1 VTGFNMVMPG
11 NTAEAV
17 VSPVVKSVVE
27 KSLPNKK
34 ADFFEQFKKVQE
46 AQVKGLSFTGKYGS
60 VNENSKIITSSLG
73 TETSNN
79 VNESNKIL
87 SEQLCE
93 GNTPETITG
102 NSGESTL
109 LGAGIKVVSMQNEA
123 IVLANSTKQ
132 IGKFVSLPDI
142 SQDESQQH
150 PAWVEQSNYPEQV
163 TPEEDSGQAVVAKM
177 SNTVI
182 DGIVLDSDSSKQV
195 ALSGN
200 NIQLLE
206 AELATHP
213 QVFKPVE
220 PIPGLQ
226 PELDKQLKSAAGH
239 ENQLGT
245 QVTGEPGTDQPE
257 PTNNTHNQYA
267 GKGVDAGQLKLDL
280 PVVQT
285 SNQDSLVLVEGSEE
299 VVPTWT
305 NPVGV
310 LNALEPI
317 PNVQLE
323 PDKQLKGVAGHENP
337 SGAQVTVRP
346 GTDQPE
352 PTNNIHN
359 QYDGKGIDT
368 GQLKLDPSI
377 VQTSSNDILVT
388 TEGNE
393 EVAPIWANPEPTLE
407 ELKPLKPI
415 PDMQS
420 EPGKQLEDVT
430 GHAKPSGIQVT
441 VEPGTAHPEQTNNVH
456 NQQDSKGSDTGGLK
470 LDPPVVQTS
479 TQDILVPVEGNEE
492 VAPIRTNPEP
502 TLEVL
507 KPLESIPDSQSE
519 SGRQLKGVAGNEN
532 QSVDQITGKPGT
544 DQPEPTN
551 NVHNQH
557 DSKGVDVGRLKV
569 DPPVMQTSGQ
579 DSLVLVEDGEEVV
592 PTRTTPKVTLEKLK
606 PLEPIPIRQPEQSKE
621 LKGVA
626 DNDNQSGAKVTVK
639 PGTDQAEPINNI
651 HNQYDSKGVDAGRL
665 KVDPPVMQT
674 SGQDSLV
681 LAEDGKEVFPT
692 QTTTEVTLEML
703 KPLETIPDMQS
714 EQGKELKG
722 TGHENQSGFK
732 PAGKGME
739 MQISMVDDSRDSSQ
753 QPVAS
758 TIAATGEPELAKG
771 RVPTVV
777 DKQVEMDVRATP
789 DRPLV
794 QVSRVNHSSNTTQPG
809 FEPTA
814 NDEAGEKAYSTRKEF
829 PSVDVRKLI
838 EFESHRFRGTKLNTF
853 EGRENLFKEGG
864 DENRPNLN
872 ILNRTDLEWLRS
884 GIRNTGMDTGGRF
897 STNTREIIDQVVK
910 NAELLL
916 RANVSELKIELKPEF
931 LGRLTIKVA
940 LEDGAVIARLIAENQ
955 QVKHMLESNLTSLKQ
970 SLESQGIKVERA
982 EVSVQLNNGGM
993 FDGSEDSRQY
1003 LWHEQQHSQQQSH
1016 QYWGDGIYSN
1026 EALEIMEHEGI
1037 VEGPDYGINEN
1048 GNLNFLI

>member
-1 VTGFNMVMPG
+1 MTGFNMVIPG
-11 NTAEAV
+11 NTAETV
-17 VSPVVKSVVE
+17 ISPTVKSLVE
-27 KSLPNKK
+27 KPLPNKK
-34 ADFFEQFKKVQE
+34 GDFFEQLKKVQE
-46 AQVKGLSFTGKYGS
+46 AQVNRLSFIGKYNGVS
-60 VNENSKIITSSLG
+60 ENSKIITSALG

-87 SEQLCE
+87 SEQLCQ

-102 NSGESTL
+102 NSGGSRQVA
-109 LGAGIKVVSMQNEA
+109 AGSIPVQDINLVKVVSLQNEVPVLTDLIKQTSE
-123 IVLANSTKQ
+123 IVS
-132 IGKFVSLPDI
+132 SLDI
-142 SQDESQQH
+142 SQNESQQY
-150 PAWVEQSNYPEQV
+150 PASGEHSNYLEQV
-163 TPEEDSGQAVVAKM
+163 RPEEDSGQAVVAKR

-182 DGIVLDSDSSKQV
+182 DGIMLDGDSSKQA
-195 ALSGN
+195 ALIGDS
-200 NIQLLE
+200 IKLPKTELE
-206 AELATHP
+206 KHP
-213 QVFKPVE
+213 QALKPLELLSDMQSEQENQSRVKVTAKPGFDRSETTDNVHDQHDSKGVDAGRLKLDRVAQVSSQDSLAPVEGSEEVVTKGANSVEMLKPLE
-220 PIPGLQ
+220 PIPEQ
-226 PELDKQLKSAAGH
+226 SEPDKQLKGATGH
-239 ENQLGT
+239 EKQSGAQAAT
-245 QVTGEPGTDQPE
+245 KPGPDQPE
-257 PTNNTHNQYA
+257 PTNNVHNQYDS
-267 GKGVDAGQLKLDL
+267 KGPDAGQLKLDRT
-280 PVVQT
+280 VVQA
-285 SNQDSLVLVEGSEE
+285 SNQDSLVPVEGSED
-299 VVPTWT
+299 VVP
-305 NPVGV
+305 N
-310 LNALEPI
+310 
-317 PNVQLE
+317 
-323 PDKQLKGVAGHENP
+323 
-337 SGAQVTVRP
+337 
-346 GTDQPE
+346 
-352 PTNNIHN
+352 
-359 QYDGKGIDT
+359 
-368 GQLKLDPSI
+368 
-377 VQTSSNDILVT
+377 
-388 TEGNE
+388 
-393 EVAPIWANPEPTLE
+393 
-407 ELKPLKPI
+407 
-415 PDMQS
+415 
-420 EPGKQLEDVT
+420 
-430 GHAKPSGIQVT
+430 
-441 VEPGTAHPEQTNNVH
+441 
-456 NQQDSKGSDTGGLK
+456 
-470 LDPPVVQTS
+470 
-479 TQDILVPVEGNEE
+479 
-492 VAPIRTNPEP
+492 RTNPEP
-502 TLEVL
+502 TLKKL
-507 KPLESIPDSQSE
+507 KPLEVIPIRPPEQSKE
-519 SGRQLKGVAGNEN
+519 LKGVAGHDN
-532 QSVDQITGKPGT
+532 QSGAQVTVKPGT

-592 PTRTTPKVTLEKLK
+592 PTRTTPEVTLEKLK

-794 QVSRVNHSSNTTQPG
+794 QATRVNRSSDTTQPG
-809 FEPTA
+809 FEPTG

-884 GIRNTGMDTGGRF
+884 GIRNPGMDTGGRF

-910 NAELLL
+910 NSELLL
-916 RANVSELKIELKPEF
+916 RANISELKIELKPEF

-940 LEDGAVIARLIAENQ
+940 LEDGAVIARLIAENL
-955 QVKHMLESNLTSLKQ
+955 QVKHMLESNLASLKQ

-1037 VEGPDYGINEN
+1037 VKGPDYGINEN